1 MITMLLLTTRRAS
14 SLAAKPT
21 ASGGAS
27 PFKARV
33 TLGGKLE
40 ALLQEAPGADDPR
53 ASEKLA
59 AWFRGKSRVVA
70 LTGAGL
76 STDSGIPDYR
86 GVEGSYRK
94 GHTPVSHDEFMRV
107 DAKRKRYWARALV
120 GYDAFRSAAPNAGH
134 AALADL
140 ERRGTISA
148 VITQNV
154 DGLHEAAGSRNVI
167 PLHGRGYRV
176 RCTSC
181 GAEGCRS
188 AYHAELER
196 RNPAFA
202 ARAAALRGG
211 AGARDAL
218 RPDGDADLMDE
229 EFDDADD
236 DVAGFDDVAACGEC
250 GGVAKPDVVFFGD
263 NVPAARVQACY
274 DAVADADGLLC
285 VGTSLAVYS
294 AFRFVRRA
302 HADGLPICILNRGRT
317 RADVE
322 DMAAIARITAG
333 AASLA
338 RV

>member
-1 MITMLLLTTRRAS
+1 MLLLTTRRAS

-86 GVEGSYRK
+86 GAEGSYRK

-120 GYDAFRSAAPNAGH
+120 GYDAFRAAAPNAGH

-188 AYHAELER
+188 AYHADLG
-196 RNPAFA
+196 A
-202 ARAAALRGG
+202 ATGVR
-211 AGARDAL
+211 GARRCAL
-218 RPDGDADLMDE
+218 APGRWTR
-229 EFDDADD
+229 
-236 DVAGFDDVAACGEC
+236 CGPT
-250 GGVAKPDVVFFGD
+250 A
-263 NVPAARVQACY
+263 
-274 DAVADADGLLC
+274 
-285 VGTSLAVYS
+285 T
-294 AFRFVRRA
+294 
-302 HADGLPICILNRGRT
+302 RT
-317 RADVE
+317 
-322 DMAAIARITAG
+322 
-333 AASLA
+333 
-338 RV
+338 